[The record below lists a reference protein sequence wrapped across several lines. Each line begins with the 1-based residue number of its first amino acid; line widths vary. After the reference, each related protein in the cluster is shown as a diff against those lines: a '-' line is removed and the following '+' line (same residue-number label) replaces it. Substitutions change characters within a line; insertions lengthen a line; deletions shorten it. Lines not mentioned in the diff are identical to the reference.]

1 MRTTSFSKKNN
12 ISKISNS
19 VNNSGEDI
27 RAARVAA
34 ARDFL
39 DSTHDQFSTDVAKA
53 KSRLRSAEAG
63 VLAGPIARPR

>member
-1 MRTTSFSKKNN
+1 MRSTSFSKKFK

-19 VNNSGEDI
+19 VKNSGEDI

-34 ARDFL
+34 ARVFL
-39 DSTHDQFSTDVAKA
+39 DSTRDRFSTDVARA

-63 VLAGPIARPR
+63 VLAGPIARSR